1 MRNEFFLLHIKTGV
15 LIMSYDYSENIL
27 VQESAGNLLRDEL
40 GGEQKFAHN
49 YNIFGDL
56 LLTLISSEIEE

>member
-1 MRNEFFLLHIKTGV
+1 MLESELFMI
-15 LIMSYDYSENIL
+15 YDYSGNTL
-27 VQESAGNLLRDEL
+27 VQDSAGYLLENEL

>member
-1 MRNEFFLLHIKTGV
+1 MLESELFMI
-15 LIMSYDYSENIL
+15 YDYSGNTL
-27 VQESAGNLLRDEL
+27 VQDSAGYLLENEL
-40 GGEQKFAHN
+40 GGEQKFAHK

>member
-1 MRNEFFLLHIKTGV
+1 MLESELFMI
-15 LIMSYDYSENIL
+15 YDYSGNTL
-27 VQESAGNLLRDEL
+27 VQDSAGYLLENEL
-40 GGEQKFAHN
+40 GGEQQFAHN